1 MKEWLFRKNYPE
13 KVVNDHIDK
22 SVFSKNPPI
31 KKSLESGISFEVT
44 YYPKVK
50 NLSKLT
56 KD

>member
-22 SVFSKNPPI
+22 AVFSKTPPI
-31 KKSLESGISFEVT
+31 KKSLESGISFEIT